1 MNAYA
6 SDAGARRGPSTSSA
20 RSPALAD
27 PENVDK
33 LELDTVPGRRQIP
46 EFTEMRS
53 PECLAGRNKIAL
65 SELLIDLHGGI
76 RKPLQ
81 QRAVEGLEAARG
93 PIRLRDSLTLR
104 PVVIH
109 E

>member
-1 MNAYA
+1 MPER
-6 SDAGARRGPSTSSA
+6 GEVHRRPVLDQ
-20 RSPALAD
+20 PALAD

-33 LELDTVPGRRQIP
+33 LELDTIPGRRQIP
-46 EFTEMRS
+46 EFIKVRS
-53 PECLAGRNKIAL
+53 PEFLAGRNKITL

-81 QRAVEGLEAARG
+81 QRATEGLGAARR
-93 PIRLRDSLTLR
+93 PIRLRDSPALR

-109 E
+109 ELRVE